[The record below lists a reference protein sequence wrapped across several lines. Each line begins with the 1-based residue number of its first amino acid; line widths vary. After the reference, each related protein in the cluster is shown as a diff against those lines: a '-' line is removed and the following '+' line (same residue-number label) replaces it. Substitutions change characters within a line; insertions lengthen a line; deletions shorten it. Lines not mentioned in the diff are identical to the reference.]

1 VSLNSEIDILLADAR
16 YLLANNAIYREYRN
30 SIANL
35 IHTWCSINIEDI
47 QNLLLEQ
54 TRIYYYPSTTF
65 NSIKVQVNKGKI
77 IGLSSE
83 VYFKIKLFLKSSIPL
98 DKDLKEAISED
109 IVNIVD
115 NYLTNKNINIDDI
128 LLLIKNKYSSLIDS
142 VQIKGLND
150 NIDLYNVE
158 ILQEQKRF
166 NLKKKLVLESDGNVY
181 VVEDIDI
188 EYLVNA

>member
-1 VSLNSEIDILLADAR
+1 
-16 YLLANNAIYREYRN
+16 
-30 SIANL
+30 
-35 IHTWCSINIEDI
+35 
-47 QNLLLEQ
+47 
-54 TRIYYYPSTTF
+54 
-65 NSIKVQVNKGKI
+65 
-77 IGLSSE
+77 
-83 VYFKIKLFLKSSIPL
+83 LKSSIPL